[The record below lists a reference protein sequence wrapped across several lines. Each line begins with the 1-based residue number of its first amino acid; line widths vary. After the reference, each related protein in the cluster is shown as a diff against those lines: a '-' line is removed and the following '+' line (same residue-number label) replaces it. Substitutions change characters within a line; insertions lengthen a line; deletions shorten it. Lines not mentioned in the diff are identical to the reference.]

1 MQGYAAA
8 YARQAMAYIGQI
20 IGYKAQWEEDGKR
33 YMEKRNPG
41 GYMFSNADLRRLIFP
56 LIVEQILAVSVGM
69 VDTMMVSSVGEA
81 ATSGVS
87 LVDMVNTLFINIFA
101 AVATGGAVVS
111 SQYLGQKRQDR
122 ACQSADQLL
131 IITGILSLAIMA
143 VCIVFRR
150 EFLSL
155 LYRGVAED
163 VMRNARTYLVISA
176 VSYPFLSVYNS
187 CAALF
192 RSMGNSKVSMMTSF
206 VMNMINIIGNA
217 ICVFGLKMGV
227 AGVAW
232 PTLISRVTAAFMMFV
247 LIQNRNNTIRLNSWK
262 FLIPD
267 RHMIK
272 NILSIGIPNGLENGM
287 FQFGKI
293 FLQSLVSSLGTVS
306 IASFAVASNLVTVLY
321 LPGNAIGL
329 GLVTIVGQ
337 CVGAGRLKEAKS
349 DTKSLIM
356 VVYGILA
363 VFSTAMVIWSGP
375 LVGIYHLSP
384 QAALM
389 ARELILIH
397 SIAMVIWPLAFT
409 IPHALRASL
418 DAKFT
423 MAVSV
428 FSMWVFRIGFA
439 YLFVYIFDL
448 GLSGVWYGMF
458 IDWIFRALMFSGRFK
473 GFERR
478 AGVVE

>member
-1 MQGYAAA
+1 
-8 YARQAMAYIGQI
+8 
-20 IGYKAQWEEDGKR
+20 
-33 YMEKRNPG
+33 
-41 GYMFSNADLRRLIFP
+41 
-56 LIVEQILAVSVGM
+56 
-69 VDTMMVSSVGEA
+69 
-81 ATSGVS
+81 
-87 LVDMVNTLFINIFA
+87 
-101 AVATGGAVVS
+101 
-111 SQYLGQKRQDR
+111 
-122 ACQSADQLL
+122 
-131 IITGILSLAIMA
+131 
-143 VCIVFRR
+143 
-150 EFLSL
+150 
-155 LYRGVAED
+155 
-163 VMRNARTYLVISA
+163 
-176 VSYPFLSVYNS
+176 
-187 CAALF
+187 
-192 RSMGNSKVSMMTSF
+192 
-206 VMNMINIIGNA
+206 
-217 ICVFGLKMGV
+217 
-227 AGVAW
+227 
-232 PTLISRVTAAFMMFV
+232 
-247 LIQNRNNTIRLNSWK
+247 
-262 FLIPD
+262 
-267 RHMIK
+267 MIK

-337 CVGAGRLKEAKS
+337 CVGAGRLKEAKHY
-349 DTKSLIM
+349 TKSLIL

-363 VFSTAMVIWSGP
+363 VFSTAMVIWSAE
-375 LVGIYHLSP
+375 LVGIYHLSSR
-384 QAALM
+384 AAAM

-397 SIAMVIWPLAFT
+397 SIAMIIWPLAFT

-439 YLFVYIFDL
+439 YLFVYIFGL

-458 IDWIFRALMFSGRFK
+458 IDWIFRAILFSGRFK

>member
-1 MQGYAAA
+1 
-8 YARQAMAYIGQI
+8 
-20 IGYKAQWEEDGKR
+20 
-33 YMEKRNPG
+33 
-41 GYMFSNADLRRLIFP
+41 
-56 LIVEQILAVSVGM
+56 
-69 VDTMMVSSVGEA
+69 
-81 ATSGVS
+81 
-87 LVDMVNTLFINIFA
+87 
-101 AVATGGAVVS
+101 
-111 SQYLGQKRQDR
+111 
-122 ACQSADQLL
+122 
-131 IITGILSLAIMA
+131 
-143 VCIVFRR
+143 
-150 EFLSL
+150 
-155 LYRGVAED
+155 
-163 VMRNARTYLVISA
+163 
-176 VSYPFLSVYNS
+176 
-187 CAALF
+187 
-192 RSMGNSKVSMMTSF
+192 MMTSF

-232 PTLISRVTAAFMMFV
+232 PTLISRVAAALMMFV

-375 LVGIYHLSP
+375 LVGIYHLSS

-409 IPHALRASL
+409 IPHARELPRTPNSPWQCPCSPCGYSVSGLHTSLYTYSAWDFPGYGTACSLTGYSGQSCFQDGLRGLREESGGCGVRSDGERELITIA
-418 DAKFT
+418 
-423 MAVSV
+423 AVRGKEGGEITSV
-428 FSMWVFRIGFA
+428 VTA
-439 YLFVYIFDL
+439 
-448 GLSGVWYGMF
+448 
-458 IDWIFRALMFSGRFK
+458 GRFK
-473 GFERR
+473 IYSECDVILQWTGNYKILNR
-478 AGVVE
+478 ACQLVDCYVTMVV